1 MLKASLLPDELKK
14 LAEKVS
20 EHDQLA
26 ELLNNDVRAHHE
38 SINNNFKSDNVEENL
53 KEIGKMTLESN
64 ENMKKMEKELFEVK
78 NMEDTLKK
86 RKEVQRNRLK
96 ELEKKIKASKNK
108 ISKLNCLPNS

>member
-1 MLKASLLPDELKK
+1 MLRASPLPDELKK

-26 ELLNNDVRAHHE
+26 ELLNNDENV
-38 SINNNFKSDNVEENL
+38 NNNLKSDNVDEKL
-53 KEIGKMTLESN
+53 KEIGKMTSESN
-64 ENMKKMEKELFEVK
+64 ENTKKMEKELFEVK

-96 ELEKKIKASKNK
+96 ELEKKIKATKKK
-108 ISKLNCLPNS
+108 ISKIKLSS

>member
-1 MLKASLLPDELKK
+1 MLRASLLPDELKK
-14 LAEKVS
+14 LAGKVS

-26 ELLNNDVRAHHE
+26 ELLNNDVKAPHE
-38 SINNNFKSDNVEENL
+38 KVSNNLKSDNVDEEL

-86 RKEVQRNRLK
+86 RKELQKNRLK
-96 ELEKKIKASKNK
+96 QLEMKIKATKKK
-108 ISKLNCLPNS
+108 ISKMKLSS

>member
-1 MLKASLLPDELKK
+1 MLRASPLPDELKK

-26 ELLNNDVRAHHE
+26 ELLNNDVKAPHE
-38 SINNNFKSDNVEENL
+38 NVNNNLKSDNVDEEL
-53 KEIGKMTLESN
+53 KEIGKMTSESN
-64 ENMKKMEKELFEVK
+64 ENTKKMEKELFEVK

-96 ELEKKIKASKNK
+96 ELEKKIKATKKK
-108 ISKLNCLPNS
+108 ISKIKLSS